1 MNQPTEKPPSKLPM
15 PAGGHVIAIIPQS
28 IEEVFR
34 VANGVVKSGIA
45 PYALVGKVKSAE
57 DFSRACS
64 AVAIVIMAGAELGLP
79 PMVALRSFTVIN
91 GRPALYGDGLINVV
105 RRSKQAKLL
114 KVGMTL
120 GGDWRLFI
128 RAGRL
133 PEPEGDTPEEIA
145 EERERIKA
153 MFDALPE
160 DERTGGYCEAT
171 RADTGESKATVFT
184 VAEAKRAGL
193 WQTEAEVL
201 KDVWEN
207 GNKIRKMMPNDSPWF
222 RYPQRMLGW
231 RAAGF
236 NLRDLFGD
244 VLGGIT
250 DDWEAREIGGMID
263 ITPDTSAPA
272 SEPEND
278 GPPKAPPL
286 HKPDQP
292 EGEKNEV
299 VTGEVDES
307 GETAENSPTTSPSPA
322 FVLDALAL
330 ALAEAVS
337 EEEIEAAF
345 DEADVQTHLTDEKDL
360 ERAFEIKREHIYR
373 VARNPQKDEGLF
385 DETDAEL
392 PEETKAAVR
401 NLGTP

>member
-1 MNQPTEKPPSKLPM
+1 MSQPTEKPPSI
-15 PAGGHVIAIIPQS
+15 PAGGQVIAIIPQS
-28 IEEVFR
+28 IEEAFR
-34 VANGVVKSGIA
+34 IGNGVVLAGIA
-45 PYALVGKVKSAE
+45 PYAITGKIKTEE
-57 DFSRACS
+57 DRKRASS
-64 AVAIVIMAGAELGLP
+64 AVAIIMMAGAELGLP
-79 PMVALRSFTVIN
+79 PMVALRSFTIIN
-91 GRPALYGDGLINVV
+91 NRPALYGDGLINVV
-105 RRSKQAKLL
+105 RRSKRAKLL

-145 EERERIKA
+145 EERARIKA
-153 MFDALPE
+153 MFEALPE
-160 DERTGGYCEAT
+160 DERIGGYCEAT
-171 RADTGESKATVFT
+171 RADTDESKATVFT

-193 WQTEAEVL
+193 WQTEAEVM
-201 KDVWEN
+201 KDVWDN
-207 GNKIRKMMPNDSPWF
+207 GNKTRKMMPNDSPWF

-263 ITPDTSAPA
+263 ITPPA
-272 SEPEND
+272 AIEEEQKPPEPDNS

-286 HKPDQP
+286 HKPGQP

-307 GETAENSPTTSPSPA
+307 GENPQNSSTPSPA
-322 FVLDALAL
+322 YVLDSLAL
-330 ALAEAVS
+330 ALAEALN
-337 EEEIEAAF
+337 EEEVEAIF
-345 DEADVQTHLTDEKDL
+345 DEADVQTNLTTDDDL
-360 ERAFEIKREHIYR
+360 ARAFALKQEHLAR
-373 VARNPQKDEGLF
+373 VA
-385 DETDAEL
+385 TT
-392 PEETKAAVR
+392 EET
-401 NLGTP
+401 TQ